1 LDLIFST
8 FLSTLCKIAP
18 IIYKHVNQNK
28 HILLLN
34 CSLSFPFFFF
44 PFFLCAAGWQD
55 SWLAGWLDG
64 TGSSSQRRGGVAG
77 SRQMFNW
84 TALVGWL
91 DGWSWLVSKLLVSK
105 LLVVWQHG
113 SGWQTVVSVGVLAVD
128 TVDGSSDGQVKT
140 VWLVVFGRPPFL
152 LLFYYYYYLSIY

>member
-1 LDLIFST
+1 M
-8 FLSTLCKIAP
+8 
-18 IIYKHVNQNK
+18 
-28 HILLLN
+28 
-34 CSLSFPFFFF
+34 
-44 PFFLCAAGWQD
+44 
-55 SWLAGWLDG
+55 
-64 TGSSSQRRGGVAG
+64 AG